1 MKQHDFPADLIE
13 AQRDWYVTYGQL
25 ADAPTG
31 TQTTVLRRRLQRLS
45 VRISTHPYWA
55 SLPGTAPAA
64 RMELKALTWTAA
76 SERSRWPAAP
86 PA

>member
-1 MKQHDFPADLIE
+1 M
-13 AQRDWYVTYGQL
+13 
-25 ADAPTG
+25 
-31 TQTTVLRRRLQRLS
+31 LRRRLQRLS

-64 RMELKALTWTAA
+64 RMELKELTWTAA
-76 SERSRWPAAP
+76 AERSSWPSAP